1 MRRLVKWYIKA
12 FMDNMG
18 QVALLD
24 VPTIT
29 YNKREGK

>member
-1 MRRLVKWYIKA
+1 MIRFLKWYMKA

-29 YNKREGK
+29 YNKEEK